1 MLVVVHHCLH
11 HLGIIATHTLH
22 VEAYGHRA
30 DHACRCLMAMAEIEM
45 DVGMT
50 HKLGLAMSP
59 ERELRRLL
67 DAILLAERSLQ
78 QLIGGKRKTLVVLL
92 PIAQRMVASLLT
104 DSG

>member
-1 MLVVVHHCLH
+1 
-11 HLGIIATHTLH
+11 
-22 VEAYGHRA
+22 
-30 DHACRCLMAMAEIEM
+30 M

-92 PIAQRMVASLLT
+92 PVAQRMVASLLT
-104 DSG
+104 DSIG